1 MIERRIAVCLLA
13 VGALSFGACGSDP
26 PPPPPEP
33 EPPPAQPTVN
43 QDSIDAEARRRAD
56 SIRAVREREEEV
68 RRARAS
74 LAEMVFF
81 DYDRSEITPEAERV
95 LRAKLEVLRAFPA
108 IQLRIAGHADERGST
123 EYNLALGS
131 RRAESVRQ
139 FFVTFGVQGSRFT
152 TTSFGEERP
161 LEMGTTEAAYARNRR
176 AEFQITAGENTLR

>member
-1 MIERRIAVCLLA
+1 MIDRRIAVCMLA
-13 VGALSFGACGSDP
+13 AGALGFAACGSDP

-33 EPPPAQPTVN
+33 EPPPAQQPVN
-43 QDSIDAEARRRAD
+43 QDSIDAERQRIAD
-56 SIRAVREREEEV
+56 SIRAVREREEDM

-74 LAEMVFF
+74 LVEMVFF
-81 DYDRSEITPEAERV
+81 DYDRSEITSDAERV

-108 IQLRIAGHADERGST
+108 VQLRIAGHADDRGST

-139 FFVTFGVQGSRFT
+139 FFVTFGIPASRFS

-161 LEMGTTEAAYARNRR
+161 LEQGTTEAAYARNRR
-176 AEFQITAGENTLR
+176 AEFQVTAGENTIR